1 MEQLRPLTILLVED
15 DEGHAT
21 LVRMNLAEAGMHNPI
36 EHFTDGR
43 SALHYVARVQAR
55 DQAEILVVLL
65 DLNLPEIDGY
75 EVLRQLKSSRKTQK
89 IPVVVLTSTD
99 DPKEIDRC
107 YEMGCN
113 LFVRKPVDY
122 PRFVHAIH
130 QLGSFLSVIELPT
143 AA

>member
-21 LVRMNLAEAGMHNPI
+21 LVRMNLADAGMHNPI
-36 EHFTDGR
+36 EHFANGR
-43 SALHYVARVQAR
+43 SALRYVEREQAR
-55 DQAEILVVLL
+55 AQAKILVVLL
-65 DLNLPEIDGY
+65 DLNLPEIDGF
-75 EVLRQLKSSRKTQK
+75 EVLRQLKSNRNTQK
-89 IPVVVLTSTD
+89 IPVIVLTSTD
-99 DPKEIDRC
+99 DPKEINRC

-122 PRFVHAIH
+122 ARFAHAIH